1 MLCGLR
7 VCVCAE
13 SLICPSLLFNTC
25 VCVCACVC
33 RKAYV
38 LPQPHHL
45 GCTPPHSSILSKPRP
60 HRTKF
65 SRVAWL
71 PTESAF
77 ISDWLEKNPPTL
89 HLARGQLEYD
99 WRKCVRDGG
108 AVLQVAHRS
117 NIKVRGRAKVMLLR
131 KEHGAGEGLAAHPA
145 SKTQ

>member
-1 MLCGLR
+1 MWP
-7 VCVCAE
+7 A
-13 SLICPSLLFNTC
+13 C
-25 VCVCACVC
+25 VCVCGESYMPFASFQHLCVC
-33 RKAYV
+33 V
-38 LPQPHHL
+38 CMCVPQSLCVASAPPL
-45 GCTPPHSSILSKPRP
+45 GVHPPHSSILSKPRP